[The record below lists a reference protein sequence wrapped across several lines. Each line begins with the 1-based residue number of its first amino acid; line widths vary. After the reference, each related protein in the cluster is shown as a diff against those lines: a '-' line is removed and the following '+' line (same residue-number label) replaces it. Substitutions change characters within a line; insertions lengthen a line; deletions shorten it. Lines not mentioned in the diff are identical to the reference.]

1 MKKKRYTVSLYFI
14 CPLLFIGIVSA
25 VLSGC
30 SEKPEQAKVPQE
42 SVSEKKMA
50 AEPAKVVESVPD
62 QTLSDGGEKELDIS
76 SKQAASSTREGI
88 AFPDV
93 IYMDNKA
100 YAEHTK
106 EVVLFTHQ
114 KHMDE
119 YAKKFPDF
127 FKDGCGA
134 CHHDANN
141 KPLVLEAGDAVQDCI
156 ECHKQP
162 GERPKGKDAPKL
174 SKEERLAYHA
184 EALHYNCKGC
194 HSDVNKKTG
203 TTEAPTTCSKCHLKK
218 V

>member
-1 MKKKRYTVSLYFI
+1 MKKNRCAVSLYFM
-14 CPLLFIGIVSA
+14 CPLLFIGIVA
-25 VLSGC
+25 AGLFGC
-30 SEKPEQAKVPQE
+30 SEKPEQAKVSQE

-50 AEPAKVVESVPD
+50 AEPPKVVESAVD
-62 QTLSDGGEKELDIS
+62 QTLSDGGEKESDIPP
-76 SKQAASSTREGI
+76 KEAASSTQEGI

-93 IYMDNKA
+93 IRMDNKA

-106 EVVLFTHQ
+106 DIVLFTHQ

-119 YAKKFPDF
+119 YAKKFPEF
-127 FKDGCGA
+127 FEDGCGA

-141 KPLVLEAGDAVQDCI
+141 KPLVLKAGDAVQGCI

-162 GERPKGKDAPKL
+162 GERPKGKDAPEL

-184 EALHYNCKGC
+184 EALHYNCKDC

-203 TTEAPTTCSKCHLKK
+203 TKEAPTTCTKCHLKET
-218 V
+218 